1 MAGGYNSYHE
11 AIAFALP
18 TLFIP
23 NLDTGMD
30 DQLARV
36 RSGEEKGA
44 CMVLSN
50 QTEGAFREALHQLLE
65 ETHPQKMKAACR
77 QHHFHNGANEAA
89 QILLSQLIEI

>member
-36 RSGEEKGA
+36 KAGQDANA
-44 CMVLSN
+44 CLV
-50 QTEGAFREALHQLLE
+50 LE
-65 ETHPQKMKAACR
+65 EDGEVAFKESILKMLNSVGRKEIKDACEHM
-77 QHHFHNGANEAA
+77 QFENGAEKSAA
-89 QILLSQLIEI
+89 SLIDWI

>member
-23 NLDTGMD
+23 NLNTGMD

-36 RSGEEKGA
+36 KAGEANGA
-44 CMVLSN
+44 CKVLSEQAESTFKKTLDAFMVPSHREN
-50 QTEGAFREALHQLLE
+50 MMQNCKSLETESGAV
-65 ETHPQKMKAACR
+65 
-77 QHHFHNGANEAA
+77 EAA
-89 QILLSQLIEI
+89 KYLLTALR